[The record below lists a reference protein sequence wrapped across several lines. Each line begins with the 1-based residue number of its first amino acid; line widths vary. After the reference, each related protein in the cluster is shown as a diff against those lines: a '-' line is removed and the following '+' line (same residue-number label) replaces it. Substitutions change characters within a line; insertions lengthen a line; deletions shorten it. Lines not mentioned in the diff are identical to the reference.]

1 MSAVAVETNQ
11 YLAESGHWY
20 HPDGSPAYTVIGK
33 NGKRR
38 KTTLRDGKAM
48 GLLPSVTTILGVLD
62 KPGLNRW
69 RENLIVEHTNDTP
82 RILGES
88 NDAYVRRI
96 FDKHKKISKD
106 AADAGTRIHAVL
118 EDYFGN
124 ERKIIRTAS
133 EQKMLDKVIETEFTI
148 AEDKEGWE
156 FETPLVNLEI
166 GYAGK
171 TDKLHRA
178 EQIVL
183 DYKTKDFDDP
193 DKVKG
198 YPEQAM
204 QLGAYARAAG
214 FTQPR
219 LINLFI
225 SRDNP
230 GLVKIIEHDDAA
242 RWMKAF
248 DTLATY
254 FRLVRGMDT

>member
-1 MSAVAVETNQ
+1 MSAAAVETNQ

-20 HPDGSPAYTVIGK
+20 HPDGSPAYTIVGK

-38 KTTLRDGKAM
+38 KTTLRDGKAL

-62 KPGLNRW
+62 KPGLTRW
-69 RENLIVEHTNDTP
+69 RENLIVEHTDDTP

-88 NDAYVRRI
+88 TDAYVRRI
-96 FDKHKKISKD
+96 FDKHRKIGQD

-118 EDYFGN
+118 EDYFGA

-133 EQKMLDKVIETEFTI
+133 EQKILDKVIDTEFAI

-171 TDKLHRA
+171 TDKLHRD

-204 QLGAYARAAG
+204 QLGAYAMAAG

-230 GLVKIIEHDDAA
+230 GLVKVIEHQEPQKWMDAFA
-242 RWMKAF
+242 HLSRYYR
-248 DTLATY
+248 T
-254 FRLVRGMDT
+254 VRGMDA